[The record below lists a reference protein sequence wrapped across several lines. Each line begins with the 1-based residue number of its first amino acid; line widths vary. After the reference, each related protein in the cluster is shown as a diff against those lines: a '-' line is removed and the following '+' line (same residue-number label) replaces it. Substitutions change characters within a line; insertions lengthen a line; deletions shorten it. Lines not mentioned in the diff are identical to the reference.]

1 MKGRTNVFLHCYDH
15 ALRALAERRG
25 QLCIRDGVVPKNQK
39 SLTRVFASVIEIAE
53 SSIYLLFGVWYG
65 MINVSLAK
73 GDVDF
78 FHTKKSSHPLRFE
91 VAAQKISMVF
101 ISSASS
107 SFGKRQ
113 FLWRYGGTT
122 IPYHHKTTH
131 TPLLRSITNRFVASF
146 CEVRCASFP
155 LQPSTSLRN
164 TSSTLGINYAILI
177 ANP

>member
-78 FHTKKSSHPLRFE
+78 FHTKQSSH
-91 VAAQKISMVF
+91 
-101 ISSASS
+101 
-107 SFGKRQ
+107 
-113 FLWRYGGTT
+113 
-122 IPYHHKTTH
+122 H
-131 TPLLRSITNRFVASF
+131 
-146 CEVRCASFP
+146 
-155 LQPSTSLRN
+155 
-164 TSSTLGINYAILI
+164 
-177 ANP
+177 